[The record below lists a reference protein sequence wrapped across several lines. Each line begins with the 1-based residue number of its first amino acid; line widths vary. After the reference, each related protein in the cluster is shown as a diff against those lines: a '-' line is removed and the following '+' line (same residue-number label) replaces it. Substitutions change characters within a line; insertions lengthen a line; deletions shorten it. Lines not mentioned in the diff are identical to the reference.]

1 MVKKEWAASCII
13 STTNSRQIS
22 SFAAPATLAVW
33 RYTVRQS
40 ADLSGLRAL
49 KKYR

>member
-1 MVKKEWAASCII
+1 MVKNERATSCII
-13 STTNSRQIS
+13 NTTNSRQIRP
-22 SFAAPATLAVW
+22 FDAPAAPAVW

>member
-1 MVKKEWAASCII
+1 MVKTEPSASCII
-13 STTNSRQIS
+13 NTMISRLIS
-22 SFAAPATLAVW
+22 PFAGPSTLAVW